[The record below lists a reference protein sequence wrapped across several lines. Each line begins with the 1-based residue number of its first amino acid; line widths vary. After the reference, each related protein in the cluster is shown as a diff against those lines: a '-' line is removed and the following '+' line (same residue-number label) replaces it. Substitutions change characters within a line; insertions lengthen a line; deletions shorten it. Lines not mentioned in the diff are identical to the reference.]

1 MAKRKNN
8 IIPYSKLPQKV
19 AIVWTRVSSERQER
33 ENCSLDTQ
41 REVCERY
48 AEANGIRIKKYC
60 GGQHESGKS
69 EGELYKQMIAIACR
83 DKEINVIL
91 VYSFDRF
98 SRSAAAIATKQK
110 LKEQGIYVISAT
122 QSSDPDSVVGDF
134 VEDLSIILGKFDN
147 AIRRDK
153 ILSGQQGQLERG
165 NWPFQIPFGY
175 ERRKQ
180 GREKQIV
187 ITEQGYILRQA
198 FILRAQGERE
208 IDIVARMKELG
219 VEMTLK
225 HLNKLLKN
233 PFYCGLIV
241 HPRMNNK
248 RIFGNHEALI
258 DEDTFLRAQEYG
270 HTGYNQSQETEDFP
284 LKRHVCCSE
293 CNGPLTGY
301 TRVRPKHIYQ
311 YYKCNTHGCKV
322 NVNAECLH
330 NLYIGLLSEY
340 TIEEK
345 NMPEVQNR
353 LKRLIQQHH
362 ENKSKVTSIIKK
374 ELEELKQKADGVEYR
389 YALGEIPESSY
400 RVAIEKLGQ
409 SIADNE
415 KKLKLHESKL
425 SNTLR
430 VAYQAVLMSSL
441 LADYWKTGDFIKRQ
455 KLQKIAFPMGVT
467 YDKEKAIYR
476 TLCVNEV
483 FRVIRAISYDYSD
496 GKQKSDFDLSSKS
509 PFVEKRRLER
519 PTPTSRTW
527 CATNCATSRRV
538 RQISL

>member
-1 MAKRKNN
+1 MGRKKEK
-8 IIPYSKLPQKV
+8 IIPYSKLTEKV

-69 EGELYKQMIAIACR
+69 EGELYKQMIAMAYR
-83 DKEINVIL
+83 DKEVNVIL

-110 LKEQGIYVISAT
+110 LKEQGVYVISAT

-153 ILSGQQGQLERG
+153 IISGQQGQLERG

-180 GREKQIV
+180 GRDKLIV
-187 ITEQGYILRQA
+187 VTEQGYILRQA

-208 IDIVARMKELG
+208 VDIVIRLKELG
-219 VEMTLK
+219 LDMPLK

-233 PFYCGLIV
+233 PFYCGLII

-248 RIFGNHEALI
+248 RIVGNHEALI
-258 DEDTFLRAQEYG
+258 DEETFYRAQRYSR
-270 HTGYNQSQETEDFP
+270 TGYEQIKDDVDFP
-284 LKRHVCCSE
+284 LKRHVYCASCGSAMS
-293 CNGPLTGY
+293 GY
-301 TRVRPKHIYQ
+301 VRVRPKHRYL
-311 YYKCNTHGCKV
+311 YYKCSTRGCGV
-322 NVNAECLH
+322 NVQAAHLH
-330 NLYIGLLSEY
+330 ELYMELLSEY
-340 TIEEK
+340 AVADEDIQK
-345 NMPEVQNR
+345 VQTC
-353 LKRLIQQHH
+353 LKKMLQQHH
-362 ENKSKVTSIIKK
+362 DKKSKIVTSIKK
-374 ELEELKQKADGVEYR
+374 EIAELKQKSEGVEYR

-400 RVAIEKLGQ
+400 QVAIDKLNKN
-409 SIADNE
+409 IAE
-415 KKLKLHESKL
+415 SEQKLRLHESNF

-430 VAYQAVLMSSL
+430 IAHQAVLMSCQ
-441 LADYWKTGDFIKRQ
+441 LASYWKNGDLKKRQ
-455 KLQKIAFPMGVT
+455 HLQKIAFPMGIK
-467 YDKEKAIYR
+467 YDKEKGISR
-476 TLCVNEV
+476 TLSVNEV
-483 FRVIRAISYDYSD
+483 LRVIRSISDDYKE
-496 GKQKSDFDLSSKS
+496 GETKSDFDLSSKS
-509 PFVEKRRLER
+509 PFVEK
-519 PTPTSRTW
+519 T
-527 CATNCATSRRV
+527 
-538 RQISL
+538 